1 MKKVCTNIVIQC
13 APAPTLLYRFPN
25 IEERLINGF
34 TFLDNQ
40 HMMPP
45 WYICER
51 RRERYFWTRLRQFC
65 LPYFWTKLVQFLP
78 FGTDLVYLMEFL
90 LITIPD
96 TGVSSS
102 PVSRSSKRFFFKIF
116 GFAGWDVLGWFLWD
130 GIFPARQ
137 NKKGTYP
144 VNDLS
149 KCLSKPFK
157 SCSSWL
163 ITCIK
168 LAVVHG
174 YATFHDAPRTIILLL
189 HCLPC
194 ESVRFFR
201 FRTETG
207 QSVLIRDC
215 PSCHGLGR
223 HGTKSHI
230 IPDSSSSGK
239 SLLILPYRVLACHT
253 RSF

>member
-1 MKKVCTNIVIQC
+1 MD
-13 APAPTLLYRFPN
+13 L
-25 IEERLINGF
+25 
-34 TFLDNQ
+34 
-40 HMMPP
+40 H
-45 WYICER
+45 
-51 RRERYFWTRLRQFC
+51 FWIISTWC
-65 LPYFWTKLVQFLP
+65 LHGTYANAGGNAISEPGWDSFVSRIW
-78 FGTDLVYLMEFL
+78 TDLVYLMEFL

-144 VNDLS
+144 VNNLS

-174 YATFHDAPRTIILLL
+174 YTTFRDAPRTIILLL

-207 QSVLIRDC
+207 QSVLIRDY

-223 HGTKSHI
+223 LGTKSHI
-230 IPDSSSSGK
+230 IPDSSSSGFSLPFSCK
-239 SLLILPYRVLACHT
+239 SL
-253 RSF
+253 